1 MSHKIENQLELTR
14 ANARGARAGGA
25 FAFSYYYF
33 YFSRVGRL
41 PHAGWE
47 EKP

>member
-1 MSHKIENQLELTR
+1 MSRKIENQLDKTR
-14 ANARGARAGGA
+14 ANARGSRAGGA
-25 FAFSYYYF
+25 FAFSYEYF

>member
-1 MSHKIENQLELTR
+1 MSRKIEKQLDSTL
-14 ANARGARAGGA
+14 ANARSPRAGGA
-25 FAFSYYYF
+25 FVFSYSYF

>member
-1 MSHKIENQLELTR
+1 MSLKIEHQLELTR
-14 ANARGARAGGA
+14 ANAREPRAGGA
-25 FAFSYYYF
+25 FAFPYSYV